1 MCGICGNYSFAAGRP
16 VDIAT
21 VKCMTRALR
30 HRGPDGF
37 GVFYG
42 DGIALGHARLSII
55 DLGGGSQPIHNEDRT
70 IWIVYNGEIY
80 NYVELRQDLERR
92 GHHFYT
98 HTDTEVIIHLYEEK
112 GADCV
117 TAFNGQFAFALW
129 DGRTQ
134 QVVLA
139 RDRVGVRPLYY
150 TEQDGSL
157 LFASEIKSL
166 MADPRV
172 KPAFD
177 RAGLDQLF
185 TLWATVPPRTVFT
198 GISELPPAHYLVAGR
213 TGVHVKRYWDMHDTP
228 PDPAL
233 TEQDFEGRLAELL
246 MDAIRVRLRAD
257 VPVAAYLSGGLD
269 SSLISALVKKHFNSG
284 LQTFSVAFADKSCDE
299 SSFQHV
305 MASFLGTDHREISCA
320 GGDIGMVM
328 PDVVWH
334 AEQPLVRSAPAPL
347 FLLSRLV
354 HDNGI
359 KVVLTGEGADEIL
372 GGYDLFKEMKIRRFW
387 ARRPDSH
394 ARALLLGTLYGSQ
407 GNWPR
412 QAPDFLEAF
421 YRGYITRTDDP
432 CFSHHPRWAATR
444 GITAYYAPETKDA
457 LRANDTVAAFAATLP
472 RGFDRWDPLA
482 AAQYI
487 EIRTLLSGN
496 LLSSQGD
503 RMAMAHS
510 VEGRYPFLDHRL
522 IEFCFTLPAR
532 LKLNVLREKY
542 LLKKV
547 AAPSLPPDIIRR
559 GKQAYRAP
567 DSASFFSTTPLPYVQ
582 DMLASD
588 AVRASGIFDAV
599 AVDALTAKCRRDGA
613 VLTGNR
619 QNMALTA
626 ILTTQLV
633 DDMFVRGRRGLYT
646 DSDAIP
652 VYTQADREIA

>member
-1 MCGICGNYSFAAGRP
+1 MCGICGIFSFKGGQPGPERIEAMKA
-16 VDIAT
+16 
-21 VKCMTRALR
+21 ALR
-30 HRGPDGF
+30 HRGPDDQGF
-37 GVFYG
+37 YSAPGA
-42 DGIALGHARLSII
+42 ALGFRRLSIL
-55 DLGGGSQPIHNEDRT
+55 DLQYGHQPMLAPDDSCA
-70 IWIVYNGEIY
+70 IVFNGEIY
-80 NYVELRQDLERR
+80 NHQSLRPALEKQGIR
-92 GHHFYT
+92 FKT
-98 HTDTEVIIHLYEEK
+98 HADTETLLHLLKNE
-112 GADCV
+112 GA
-117 TAFNGQFAFALW
+117 AALPKLSGMYGFGFF
-129 DGRTQ
+129 DSRAKTMI
-134 QVVLA
+134 LA
-139 RDRVGVRPLYY
+139 RDHAGIKPLYY
-150 TEQDGSL
+150 AVRGGEL
-157 LFASEIKSL
+157 LFASEL
-166 MADPRV
+166 RALL
-172 KPAFD
+172 
-177 RAGLDQLF
+177 RAGVEPELDPKGTAEYLQYGF
-185 TLWATVPPRTVFT
+185 VHAPRTIVK
-198 GISELPPAHYLVAGR
+198 GVWKLPPAHYLVAGR

-284 LQTFSVAFADKSCDE
+284 LKTFSVAFADKSCDE